1 MNDNFEIE
9 IIDDVENELGIAQNK
24 NTDNKEEIGYHENK
38 NEGKFIMW
46 FLFIFLLL
54 FIIFLPWIS
63 SFLSKF
69 I

>member
-1 MNDNFEIE
+1 MNDNLDIE
-9 IIDDVENELGIAQNK
+9 IIDDIELQDKQQVSNSENKIG
-24 NTDNKEEIGYHENK
+24 TGYHEPK
-38 NEGKFIMW
+38 SEGKFIIW

-63 SFLSKF
+63 DFLSKY

>member
-1 MNDNFEIE
+1 MNDNLDIE
-9 IIDDVENELGIAQNK
+9 IIDDIEVKTQKPTVNK
-24 NTDNKEEIGYHENK
+24 NDKVATGYHEPKTGN
-38 NEGKFIMW
+38 KFIIW

-63 SFLSKF
+63 DFLNKF